1 MMGKPK
7 LVWSIIQLRLENQ
20 HKIIP
25 TRILVGVPINRDG
38 VINVVDFELIEIMD
52 NSQPYPTLL
61 RLDWAFDNKE
71 IINLKKREMIF
82 EGGVLKVTTP
92 LDPIEERRYV
102 EPTRKEI
109 DKLYNMTSHIDDYIN
124 PTVDGALSW
133 RSINSCASNSEEGLE
148 Y

>member
-1 MMGKPK
+1 MGKPK

-20 HKIIP
+20 LKIIP

-61 RLDWAFDNKE
+61 RLDWAFDNQE

-82 EGGVLKVTTP
+82 EGGGLKVTAP
-92 LDPIEERRYV
+92 LDTIEERRYV
-102 EPTRKEI
+102 EPARK
-109 DKLYNMTSHIDDYIN
+109 
-124 PTVDGALSW
+124 
-133 RSINSCASNSEEGLE
+133 
-148 Y
+148 